1 VTVQVPAKF
10 SVELLGALLQAV
22 RQNGM
27 TIAKSL
33 RLAAPMRFMCL
44 PSRDGN
50 DTKLSE
56 VCFMLSCQHNA
67 VPDRW
72 QVRTAERWD
81 GEYAGSPCLG
91 LSKTQL
97 PAPGLTVG
105 INWLMRWQAMAET
118 ERITARQRSI
128 LTAIVES
135 YIETGEP
142 VGSGTIAGMIARMHA
157 GGGPAGGG
165 LSAATVR
172 NEMAELANEGLLEQP
187 HTSAGRVPTARAF
200 RLYVERLSGGGAS
213 GGQLVSLAAADSRSR
228 IESQIDSSFA
238 GVSGTHAMLERTS
251 HVLATVSSGVGV
263 AVALVAGGDT
273 LEHVHF
279 SRISKGRVLAVVV
292 TNSGLVRDRV
302 LVLDGG
308 LGGGDLTQRE
318 LEAAS
323 NFLNENFRGW
333 SVERVRAEIGRL
345 VERERSEYQR
355 LLSSVEQL
363 WAGAVPEGGGGVQ
376 TVYVE
381 GVANLLGDRAVGSP
395 EDVARL
401 REVLAALEAKQ
412 RLVELLDAY
421 IDAKQESVR
430 VIFDL
435 EEHAPEMAGL
445 VLIAAPARVAGES
458 RGTVGVI
465 GPKRIHYENT
475 MNAVGYIA
483 QVFERMLHPST

>member
-1 VTVQVPAKF
+1 
-10 SVELLGALLQAV
+10 
-22 RQNGM
+22 
-27 TIAKSL
+27 
-33 RLAAPMRFMCL
+33 
-44 PSRDGN
+44 
-50 DTKLSE
+50 
-56 VCFMLSCQHNA
+56 
-67 VPDRW
+67 
-72 QVRTAERWD
+72 
-81 GEYAGSPCLG
+81 
-91 LSKTQL
+91 
-97 PAPGLTVG
+97 
-105 INWLMRWQAMAET
+105 MAEA

-142 VGSGTIAGMIARMHA
+142 VGSGTIAGTIARVQA
-157 GGGPAGGG
+157 GGGHAGAG
-165 LSAATVR
+165 LSPATVR

-200 RLYVERLSGGGAS
+200 RMYVDQLSGRSGAGTS
-213 GGQLVSLAAADSRSR
+213 VESAMAELGRRIPGSPRSR
-228 IESQIDSSFA
+228 IEAQRLHLESQIDSSFA
-238 GVSGTHAMLERTS
+238 GISGAHAMLERTS

-263 AVALVAGGDT
+263 AVAMLTGGDT

-279 SRISKGRVLAVVV
+279 SRLGKGRVLAVVV
-292 TNSGLVRDRV
+292 TSSGLVRDRV
-302 LVLDGG
+302 LTLEGADG
-308 LGGGDLTQRE
+308 LGGGDLTAGE
-318 LEAAS
+318 LEAAG
-323 NFLNENFRGW
+323 NFLNEHFRGW
-333 SVERVRAEIGRL
+333 SIERVRAELGRM
-345 VERERSEYQR
+345 VEQERSEYQR
-355 LLSSVEQL
+355 LLTSAEQL
-363 WAGAVPEGGGGVQ
+363 WAGAVPEGGAGVQ

-381 GVANLLGDRAVGSP
+381 GVANLLGDRAVGSA

-445 VLIAAPARVAGES
+445 VLIAAPARMAGDG

-475 MNAVGYIA
+475 MNAVSYIA
-483 QVFERMLHPST
+483 QVFERMLHPTA